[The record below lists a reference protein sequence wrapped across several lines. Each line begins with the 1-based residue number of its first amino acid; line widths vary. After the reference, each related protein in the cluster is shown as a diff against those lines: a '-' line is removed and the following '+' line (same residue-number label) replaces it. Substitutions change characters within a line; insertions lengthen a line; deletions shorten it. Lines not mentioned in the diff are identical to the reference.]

1 MSEIDDPYKYI
12 DMKFVEVS
20 NRMIYFTQKLAKF
33 EEVIQTAISKIQ
45 HIESRIEQIEK
56 VQNEI
61 GELSISKLQ
70 HLESRIQQIEKL
82 GLGWK

>member
-56 VQNEI
+56 
-61 GELSISKLQ
+61 
-70 HLESRIQQIEKL
+70 L
-82 GLGWK
+82 GLRWK

>member
-20 NRMIYFTQKLAKF
+20 NRMIYFTQKLANL
-33 EEVIQTAISKIQ
+33 EEVIQTALSKIQ
-45 HIESRIEQIEK
+45 QIESRIERIEE
-56 VQNEI
+56 V
-61 GELSISKLQ
+61 
-70 HLESRIQQIEKL
+70 